1 MASDYSYSSTEL
13 SGQVTKS
20 IKDVSHHITSSAGG
34 WPNYKV
40 GMLCSYDFTIQDG
53 LPKLYE
59 FNTNIACMYDAP
71 LTPKVN
77 ALSSYLSSQG
87 VDTLH
92 VLGVKWWK
100 NLSNPSEA
108 FYNALSSSC
117 AQHNI
122 SSSLILDIDGDN
134 SAPKWSIQSG
144 SNQYTLFIGSPW
156 KYNELSNL
164 ASGSYT
170 KSNFR
175 NILSASPSSS
185 LLIGE
190 FDPSTC
196 TPNNDYPDYIV
207 KRDNDDATL
216 LNGKCRFYSYESSHF
231 NALTSS
237 LSWDYDSEPM
247 YEKYVIGSGS
257 NPSSGT
263 YNYSYTYSLLHS
275 HDGLVDLGCESV
287 SHKLIPSA
295 SSDFRRWDIVADL
308 EFRHIVATGSQ
319 IEMYDNSK
327 KEVGSLQVGDV
338 VKSVNIPTLNSQ
350 NDDYRT
356 WYSSS
361 LSGNITGSKVTRII
375 STITS
380 AHYKFNNNYLL
391 PDNVSRVM
399 NVSGSNTYKFSDA
412 SELNTT
418 KKLIKK
424 TSDNNFSLLDISS
437 IDYMVEDKVFYA
449 IELEGD
455 DIFYSD
461 DLLVHS

>member
-1 MASDYSYSSTEL
+1 MASDYPYSSAKL

-20 IKDVSHHITSSAGG
+20 IKDVSHYITSSAGG

-59 FNTNIACMYDAP
+59 FNTNVACMYDAP

-77 ALSSYLSSQG
+77 ALSSYLSSQS

-92 VLGVKWWK
+92 VLGIKYWD

-108 FYNALSSSC
+108 FYNQLSSSC

-134 SAPKWSIQSG
+134 AAPKWSIQSG
-144 SNQYTLFIGSPW
+144 SNQYTLFIDSPW
-156 KYNELSNL
+156 RYDELNNL
-164 ASGSYT
+164 ASGSYSKT
-170 KSNFR
+170 NFR
-175 NILSASPSSS
+175 NILSSSPSSS

-190 FDPSTC
+190 FDPSSC

-207 KRDNDDATL
+207 KIDKQDATL
-216 LNGKCRFYSYESSHF
+216 LNGQCRFYSYEQTHHL
-231 NALTSS
+231 ALSAS
-237 LSWDYDSEPM
+237 LSGYFDSEPM
-247 YEKYVIGSGS
+247 YEKYIIGSGS

-338 VKSVNIPTLNSQ
+338 VKSVNVTGLNSQ
-350 NDDYRT
+350 NDDYRN
-356 WYSSS
+356 WEDNL
-361 LSGNITGSKVTRII
+361 LSGSITGSKVTRII
-375 STITS
+375 STTIP
-380 AHYKFNNNYLL
+380 ANYLINNKYIL

-399 NVSGSNTYKFSDA
+399 CRPDKSDYKFDII
-412 SELNTT
+412 SELTT
-418 KKLIKK
+418 SSQLVRK
-424 TSDNNFSLLDISS
+424 TTDSNFDLLDITSL
-437 IDYMVEDKVFYA
+437 DYRIEDKVFYA
-449 IELEGD
+449 VELEGD

-461 DLLVHS
+461 DLIVHS

>member
-1 MASDYSYSSTEL
+1 MASDYPYSSAEL

-20 IKDVSHHITSSAGG
+20 IKDVSHYITSSAGG

-59 FNTNIACMYDAP
+59 FNTNVACMYDAP

-77 ALSSYLSSQG
+77 ALSSYLSSQS

-92 VLGVKWWK
+92 VLGIKYWD

-108 FYNALSSSC
+108 FYNQLSSSC

-134 SAPKWSIQSG
+134 AAPKWPIQSG
-144 SNQYTLFIGSPW
+144 SNQYTLFIDSPW
-156 KYNELSNL
+156 RYDELNNL
-164 ASGSYT
+164 ASGSYSKT
-170 KSNFR
+170 DFR
-175 NILSASPSSS
+175 NILSSSPSSS

-190 FDPSTC
+190 FDPSSC

-207 KRDNDDATL
+207 KIDKQDATL
-216 LNGKCRFYSYESSHF
+216 LNGQCRFYSYEQTHHLVLS
-231 NALTSS
+231 AS
-237 LSWDYDSEPM
+237 LSGYFDSEPM
-247 YEKYVIGSGS
+247 YEKYIIGSGS

-275 HDGLVDLGCESV
+275 YDGLVDLGCESV

-338 VKSVNIPTLNSQ
+338 VKSVNITSLNSQ
-350 NDDYRT
+350 NDDYRN

-375 STITS
+375 STTTP
-380 AHYKFNNNYLL
+380 AHYKVNNSYIL
-391 PDNVSRVM
+391 PDNGSRIM
-399 NVSGSNTYKFSDA
+399 NVSGSSIYRFDSA
-412 SELNTT
+412 SELNTS

-424 TSDNNFSLLDISS
+424 TADNNFSLLNITSLE
-437 IDYMVEDKVFYA
+437 YKVEDKVFYA

-455 DIFYSD
+455 DIFYMD
-461 DLLVHS
+461 DLLTHS